1 MTRCL
6 VYLQLQYAKKRWVFF
21 GLVLLFFH
29 VTEKKNVVVD

>member
-6 VYLQLQYAKKRWVFF
+6 VYLQLQYAKKRWIFF
-21 GLVLLFFH
+21 WLGAAFFH